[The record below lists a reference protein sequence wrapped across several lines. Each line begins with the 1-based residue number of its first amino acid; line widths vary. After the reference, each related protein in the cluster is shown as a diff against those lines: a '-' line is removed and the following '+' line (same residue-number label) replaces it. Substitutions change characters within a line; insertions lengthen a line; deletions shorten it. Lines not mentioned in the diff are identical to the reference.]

1 MTITI
6 NKQEIPIKE
15 YNGQRV
21 VTFKEI
27 DAVHERADG
36 TASRNFRDNR
46 NRFIEG
52 VDYFRRNSSEAKKE
66 FGVTAPNSLILIT
79 ESGYLMLVKSF
90 TDDLAWKVQRE
101 LVNSYFKLRETMPDL
116 AESTAVPMRLLTV
129 DDYLSAARTI
139 ALCKKSRLN
148 LVVTILSK
156 AGITD
161 GDELEKTMRE
171 NIGTSDTA
179 ERLQETLD
187 ATGMSLAQLANKLGL
202 STEVARSYLK
212 GRRFPRP
219 DRYNAMVTV
228 LDRLGAAYE

>member
-1 MTITI
+1 M
-6 NKQEIPIKE
+6 
-15 YNGQRV
+15 
-21 VTFKEI
+21 
-27 DAVHERADG
+27 
-36 TASRNFRDNR
+36 
-46 NRFIEG
+46 
-52 VDYFRRNSSEAKKE
+52 
-66 FGVTAPNSLILIT
+66 TAPNSLILIT